1 MRKARI
7 FAFKNSSLLVGLIF
21 SLSASTH
28 MLKRIAATQDK
39 TLVYCFEAS
48 PTGFSATQA
57 ISMPGQTA
65 SSILYN
71 RLVAFERGGTML
83 EPSLAES
90 WDISKDGK
98 VYTFH
103 LRRGVKFH
111 STPWFKPTREF
122 NAEDV
127 LFTFERM
134 RNPNM
139 PFRKARPVEF
149 INFHQFGLDKIIS

>member
-1 MRKARI
+1 MSRTHISGLTK
-7 FAFKNSSLLVGLIF
+7 SLLLVEMIF
-21 SLSASTH
+21 SMSAINMS
-28 MLKRIAATQDK
+28 KGIAAIPDK
-39 TLVYCFEAS
+39 TLVYCFDVS
-48 PTGFSATQA
+48 PAGFDANQ
-57 ISMPGQTA
+57 
-65 SSILYN
+65 
-71 RLVAFERGGTML
+71 
-83 EPSLAES
+83 
-90 WDISKDGK
+90 DISKDGK

-139 PFRKARPVEF
+139 PF
-149 INFHQFGLDKIIS
+149 